1 MATLVKKI
9 KITTTLTLKTGL
21 HIGGTNENIEIG
33 GIDKSVIKNGFKKNQ
48 PYIPGSSLKGKMR
61 CLLEQMRGSSTVGGD
76 SDINKLF
83 GALKKNS
90 KKEEKAEEEKPKEG
104 CISKLIVR
112 DAYINKTSLEELK
125 DCDNLDMPY
134 TEIKSET
141 SIDRIT
147 GTAKNGSLRQ
157 IERIPAGVNFDAE
170 FIINVWKEDETQDI
184 KQEEDKLINLLEE
197 GLHALENDY
206 LGGNGSRGYGQVR
219 FSPLTFQYAD
229 ASTNWTMVDMP
240 NEN

>member
-1 MATLVKKI
+1 MATLIKKI
-9 KITTTLTLKTGL
+9 KITSILTLKTGL

-61 CLLEQMRGSSTVGGD
+61 CLLEQMRGASTVGGNLE
-76 SDINKLF
+76 INKLF
-83 GALKKNS
+83 GSLKDKS
-90 KKEEKAEEEKPKEG
+90 KEG

-112 DAYINKTSLEELK
+112 DAPINEKSLKELE
-125 DCDNLDMPY
+125 DCDSLDMPY
-134 TEIKSET
+134 TEIKSEN
-141 SIDRIT
+141 SIDRVS
-147 GTAKNGSLRQ
+147 GTAQNPRQ

-170 FIINVWKEDETQDI
+170 FIINVWKENETQDL
-184 KQEEDKLINLLEE
+184 KQEEKKLINLLEE

-206 LGGNGSRGYGQVR
+206 LGGNGSRGYGQVK
-219 FSPLTFQYAD
+219 FSPRKFQYAD

-240 NEN
+240 KEN

>member
-21 HIGGTNENIEIG
+21 HIGGTNVNIEIG

-48 PYIPGSSLKGKMR
+48 PYIPGSSLKGKLR
-61 CLLEQMRGSSTVGGD
+61 CLLEQMRGASTVGGN

-83 GALKKNS
+83 GVLKKNS
-90 KKEEKAEEEKPKEG
+90 KEEKTAEEKPKEG

-112 DAYINKTSLEELK
+112 DAYINKKSLKELE

-147 GTAKNGSLRQ
+147 GTAKKGSLRQ

-170 FIINVWKEDETQDI
+170 FIINVWKENETQDL
-184 KQEEDKLINLLEE
+184 KQEEKKLINLLEE

-206 LGGNGSRGYGQVR
+206 LGGNGSRGYGQVKV
-219 FSPLTFQYAD
+219 SPLEFQYAD
-229 ASTNWTMVDMP
+229 DSTNWTMVDMP